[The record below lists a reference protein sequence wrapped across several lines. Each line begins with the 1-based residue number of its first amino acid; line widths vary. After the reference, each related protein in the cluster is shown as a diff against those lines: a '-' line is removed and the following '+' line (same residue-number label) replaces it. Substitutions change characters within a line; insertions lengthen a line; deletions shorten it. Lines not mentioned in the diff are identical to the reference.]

1 MHVTV
6 LDNSRSDQLA
16 AGELL
21 FLEQDLEAHKNQPVK
36 FIVFHRPS
44 WLVDAM
50 FQNPRFALHQLA
62 KKYGVRWVIAGHLH
76 QMLEV
81 ELEGVTYLS
90 MASSGGHL
98 RGSERYEDGW
108 FFGYAMAAVQGN
120 EVQLR
125 IKDLS
130 GRVSAPRDWRK
141 VN

>member
-1 MHVTV
+1 
-6 LDNSRSDQLA
+6 
-16 AGELL
+16 
-21 FLEQDLEAHKNQPVK
+21 
-36 FIVFHRPS
+36 
-44 WLVDAM
+44 M

-90 MASSGGHL
+90 MVSSGGHL

-108 FFGYAMAAVQGN
+108 FFGYAVAAVRGN
-120 EVQLR
+120 EVGLR
-125 IKDLS
+125 IKELS
-130 GRVSAPRDWRK
+130 GRVSEPKDWRK